1 MICPAEIVFWKN
13 VPVTRHSGSGAV
25 AESRRFIFIGAFNFL
40 TQAAMN

>member
-1 MICPAEIVFWKN
+1 MNGEV
-13 VPVTRHSGSGAV
+13 VRGGSGAV